1 MGDLEIL
8 SPGLFTTV
16 QDSGRYGYQSYG
28 IPVSGA
34 MDMYAYR
41 MANYIL
47 GNSESDAVLEATI
60 SGPRI
65 LFHSSMLIS
74 LTGGD
79 MSPSLN
85 GETVDMWRSIEIR
98 PGDVLSFGELKSG
111 ARTYIA
117 FSGGLDVPIAMGS
130 RSTYTRGEIGGY
142 FGRQLHE
149 GDKLKVFRK
158 TGIDGGSFSRRLNPL
173 YIPEYS
179 KEKQVRVVLG
189 PQKEYFSERGI
200 ETFLSSEYR
209 CTAQIDRMGYR
220 LAGPEVESISGT
232 DIVSD
237 GIAFG
242 AIQITN
248 GGEPII
254 MMSDR
259 QTVGGYAKI
268 ACVVWEDLSK
278 IAQSKSGDK
287 IRFKGVGIEE
297 VQRARL

>member
-1 MGDLEIL
+1 MSDLEII

-34 MDMYAYR
+34 MDMYAYK

-65 LFHSSMLIS
+65 LFRSTMEIA

-85 GETVDMWRSIEIR
+85 GDMVEMWRSIEVK

-117 FSGGLDVPIAMGS
+117 FSGGLDIPLTMGS
-130 RSTYTRGEIGGY
+130 RSTYARGEIGGY
-142 FGRQLHE
+142 LGRQLHE

-158 TGIDGGSFSRRLNPL
+158 AGLDGGSFSKRLNPL
-173 YIPEYS
+173 YVPEYS

-189 PQKEYFSERGI
+189 PQKEYFSDRGI
-200 ETFLSSEYR
+200 ETFLCSEYR

-220 LAGPEVESISGT
+220 LTGPKVESISGT

-242 AIQITN
+242 AIQVTN
-248 GGEPII
+248 GGDPII

-268 ACVVWEDLSK
+268 ACVVYDDLSK
-278 IAQSKSGDK
+278 IAQSKSGDR
-287 IRFKGVGIEE
+287 IRFKSVAIEE